1 MNITHVCKVW
11 YPRTT
16 GVTVH
21 VDCLARWMKAEGHG
35 ITVVTYDLAGDLPSA
50 HGWAEEERNGYRVI
64 RVRPGDSGRFQNAI
78 EATKPDV
85 VHAHGIWEHVH
96 PAWRAARAINA
107 RFALTAH
114 GTWQFL
120 NSTPGMKSLWRRLRY
135 RCYYHTGWRHMV
147 RNADAM
153 IALNAVEEE
162 AHRSLSA
169 KNVFRI
175 PNGVD
180 CREFRPGGHPPLPLE
195 MDFPKPYFLYAGA
208 VQTQKGVFTLLE
220 SLCRLKEKKIFP
232 KLIVA
237 GDGPE
242 FDRAKS
248 VAEDNDLQVRFLGRV
263 DRKHMPRLMADAD
276 LFVLPSINEPF
287 ATVYLEAMASGTPCV
302 GTDTGGTP
310 EIITD
315 GQTGFLM
322 PVKGVDKLSNII
334 ERILNEPGLV
344 DVMGRSARQ
353 IAQSSFDWSKLIP
366 KLLEGYWSMLALTT
380 AVK

>member
-21 VDCLARWMKAEGHG
+21 VDCLARWMRAEGHDV
-35 ITVVTYDLAGDLPSA
+35 TVITYDLAGELPPA
-50 HGWAEEERNGYRVI
+50 RDWAEEERNGYRVL
-64 RVRPGDSGRFQNAI
+64 RVRTGNSGRFQNAV

-85 VHAHGIWEHVH
+85 VHAHGIWEHVR
-96 PAWRAARAINA
+96 PAWQAARTANA

-120 NSTPGMKSLWRRLRY
+120 NSTPGMESWWRRLRF
-135 RCYYHTGWRHMV
+135 RWYYHTGWRHMV

-153 IALNAVEEE
+153 IALNAVEED
-162 AHRSLSA
+162 AHRALGA
-169 KNVFRI
+169 KKVYRI

-180 CREFRPGGHPPLPLE
+180 CREFKSAGHPSLPKEFNLPE
-195 MDFPKPYFLYAGA
+195 QYLFYAGA

-220 SLCRLKEKKIFP
+220 ALIRLKENKIIP
-232 KLIVA
+232 HVVIA

-242 FDRAKS
+242 SDKAKS
-248 VAEDNDLQVRFLGRV
+248 VAEAKKLQIQFLGRV
-263 DRKHMPRLMADAD
+263 DRQYMPRLMADAA
-276 LFVLPSINEPF
+276 LFVLPSENEPF

-315 GQTGFLM
+315 GQTGFLI
-322 PVKGVDKLSNII
+322 PVGGAEELAKVI
-334 ERILNEPGLV
+334 ETVWGTAEGEALCRQMGNE
-344 DVMGRSARQ
+344 ARQ
-353 IAQSSFDWSKLIP
+353 RAADHFDWSILVP
-366 KLLEGYWSMLALTT
+366 RLLNAYVAEE
-380 AVK
+380 